1 MVSDHQAG
9 ALRLQPG
16 SETNSDHAY
25 AMLRRAIVVGRYRPG
40 DRLTEIALTVEL
52 GMSRTPVREAIR
64 RLQAEG
70 LIVIGHRG
78 ALVRRLSVL
87 EVSSLY
93 QVRAA
98 LEALTAELA
107 ARAQR
112 EGRVSARDMRELVD
126 RQLLFEQ
133 AVRERSVTR
142 MVQANLAIHQYI
154 ARLAGNPFAQ
164 DVLRRV
170 WDIIALSSIHNL
182 QDDTW
187 ARKVITQH
195 RRLIRAVR
203 AGDTRQAA
211 AVARS
216 HVLEAATI
224 YMARLPTTGEGEE
237 PVDTGAPV
245 FNALLGSGRLILKRP
260 RG

>member
-1 MVSDHQAG
+1 MVADQRAG
-9 ALRLQPG
+9 VLQRPPSG
-16 SETNSDHAY
+16 ETNSDHAY

-64 RLQAEG
+64 RLQADG

-107 ARAQR
+107 ARAQL

-126 RQLLFEQ
+126 RQLLFER

-154 ARLAGNPFAQ
+154 AGLADNPFAQ

-182 QDDTW
+182 QGSTW

-203 AGDTRQAA
+203 GGDHRQAA
-211 AVARS
+211 AVARG
-216 HVLEAATI
+216 HVLEAATV
-224 YMARLPTTGEGEE
+224 YTAHLSTTGEGT
-237 PVDTGAPV
+237 VG
-245 FNALLGSGRLILKRP
+245 
-260 RG
+260 